1 MGIRK
6 RIAQL
11 EADNEVM
18 RKRLTDLRTAADNCD
33 RRLVQL
39 ETRCMELAQRL
50 EDAEVDGSMICQ
62 ALHVVESTAAALG
75 KRLDELEPAIEQYKV
90 SEEEAAAYEKT
101 MNDGMA
107 SIFGYVTPGMRGNDH
122 GGR

>member
-11 EADNEVM
+11 EADNAFLH
-18 RKRLTDLRTAADNCD
+18 KRLTDLRTDADNCD

-39 ETRCMELAQRL
+39 EARCKELAQRL
-50 EDAEVDGSMICQ
+50 EEGKVDGSMICR
-62 ALHVVESTAAALG
+62 ALHVVESTAAALV

-107 SIFGYVTPGMRGNDH
+107 SIFGYTTPGMRGNDH

>member
-11 EADNEVM
+11 ETDNEAL
-18 RKRLTDLRTAADNCD
+18 RKRADGLEKVIEA
-33 RRLVQL
+33 LV
-39 ETRCMELAQRL
+39 
-50 EDAEVDGSMICQ
+50 
-62 ALHVVESTAAALG
+62 